1 MLDILAT
8 IGFDWRVA
16 VANLVSFLII
26 YWLLKRYAFKPMAR
40 IIKERQDK
48 IRSGLDNADQAA
60 ETLRQAEDQGKS
72 IVKDAKKEAHGIV
85 MSATDQGKNIVD
97 EATSQADK
105 KAKDIVDQAHKQID
119 IDREAMHSEVHSY
132 AADVVVRG
140 LEKIL
145 SQEFD
150 AKQNEEY
157 SKKAVA
163 SIK

>member
-16 VANLVSFLII
+16 LANLISFLII

-48 IRSGLDNADQAA
+48 IRSGLDNADKAE
-60 ETLRQAEDQGKS
+60 ETLRQAEDQEKG

-97 EATSQADK
+97 EATTQADK

-119 IDREAMHSEVHSY
+119 IDREAMQSEVHSY

-145 SQEFD
+145 SKEFD

-157 SKKAVA
+157 SKKAIA